1 MSRGI
6 GDKIMGFFGFEVEE
20 IEENNIEEHE
30 DYSSTTS
37 KTKTVRNNVV
47 NLHTNQNV
55 RIVVVNA
62 TKFEQVQDLATEL
75 KNRRPVVVN
84 LEHIDRET
92 ARRILDFMSGATYA
106 LGGLM
111 RKVSANIFLFAP
123 SNVDIDGSIPGDG
136 LEREYVPK
144 S

>member
-1 MSRGI
+1 MSKGL

-20 IEENNIEEHE
+20 VEDENLIDIPH
-30 DYSSTTS
+30 DTAAPL

-47 NLHTNQNV
+47 NIHSNANV

-62 TKFEQVQDLATEL
+62 TKFDQVQEFANEL

-84 LEHIDRET
+84 LEHVDKDT
-92 ARRILDFMSGATYA
+92 ARRILDFMAGATYA

-111 RKVSANIFLFAP
+111 RKISASIFLFAP
-123 SNVDIDGSIPGDG
+123 SNIDIDGNIPGDG
-136 LEREYVPK
+136 LEREFASK

>member
-1 MSRGI
+1 MSKGI
-6 GDKIMGFFGFEVEE
+6 GEKIMGFFGFEVEE
-20 IEENNIEEHE
+20 IEEDNIEEHE
-30 DYSSTTS
+30 DYSNTPSR
-37 KTKTVRNNVV
+37 TKTIRNNVV

-62 TKFEQVQDLATEL
+62 TKFEQVQDFATEL

-84 LEHIDRET
+84 LEHIDREN

-136 LEREYVPK
+136 LEREFAPK
-144 S
+144 P